1 MNKFKI
7 LFLIMLVIFS
17 FSSCKP
23 TKTTDIVKN
32 EITNIEKN
40 TIIHQPSPNFQIIGE
55 NKIALPSFSFKF
67 PDELTLLP
75 DTVNPIAE
83 NSDGTF
89 QLMIEDKTKSVDN
102 YNEYIDTTYSKY
114 KTIAN
119 DISEI
124 EVISFNGLSANRF
137 SFNTKNKENKD
148 VTMIFYFIEQD
159 DLKIDAVVMLK
170 DKEVTDCSEID
181 NYIASIN
188 FSKQK

>member
-7 LFLIMLVIFS
+7 LFLIMLAIFS
-17 FSSCKP
+17 FSSCQP
-23 TKTTDIVKN
+23 TKTTDIVNN

-124 EVISFNGLSANRF
+124 EAIYLNGLLANRF
-137 SFNTKNKENKD
+137 FLNTKNEENND
-148 VTMIFYFIEQD
+148 VTMIFYFIEQNN
-159 DLKIDAVVMLK
+159 LKIDAIVMLK
-170 DKEVTDCSEID
+170 SKEIKEYSEID
-181 NYIASIN
+181 NYVASIEFFKN
-188 FSKQK
+188 

>member
-1 MNKFKI
+1 MNKLKI
-7 LFLIMLVIFS
+7 LFLIMLVVFS

-23 TKTTDIVKN
+23 TKTTDIGNN
-32 EITNIEKN
+32 EITNVEKN

-159 DLKIDAVVMLK
+159 GLKIDAVVMLK

>member
-1 MNKFKI
+1 MNKLKI

-23 TKTTDIVKN
+23 TKTTDIVNN

-40 TIIHQPSPNFQIIGE
+40 TIIQNPSPNFQIIGE
-55 NKIALPSFSFKF
+55 NEIALPSFNFKF
-67 PDELTLLP
+67 PDELTLLL

-124 EVISFNGLSANRF
+124 EVISFNGLSAKRF

-159 DLKIDAVVMLK
+159 GLKIDAVVMLK
-170 DKEVTDCSEID
+170 DKAVTDCSEID